1 MQSNA
6 DAHVMSPDQRA
17 PGGFTLVAPPDGV
30 DIFEN
35 QQSDDEGRWI
45 NYAEHPAY
53 RDAIAR
59 TTFAERL
66 STVTVFTGYFLLV
79 VFKRLV
85 AYELIPA
92 HLRKAALPGRIMNFI
107 RSGRKRW
114 FGTHRVKAVTAEDAS
129 GVAAGIYRVLKEQG
143 IGVIGPG
150 QAGFAEVLELVSPAV
165 GQLRQ
170 LRGENRQG
178 GRAFIE
184 SRATVLRCDK
194 PGLFTAVESLFRD
207 SGVLD
212 AVSAY
217 TGRPVGVVDI
227 NPQVNDKSDDFWQR
241 VFPDMDGYSTDTAY
255 YHRDASGGDVK
266 AIIYLS
272 DVSPENGPFTFVLG
286 SHKHRPS
293 GIVDWIGETNDHSG
307 FSATDGKARQ
317 SFAALPAL
325 FRRKC
330 AFGND
335 IRSESDIA
343 RRIHAAEWE
352 IAASRGH
359 IVVFDTKGIH
369 RGGMVRNGERVVLT
383 CILG

>member
-1 MQSNA
+1 MN
-6 DAHVMSPDQRA
+6 PDQRA
-17 PGGFTLVAPPDGV
+17 RETFTLVAPPDGV
-30 DIFEN
+30 GIFEN
-35 QQSDDEGRWI
+35 QKTDDEGRWI

-59 TTFAERL
+59 TTFAQRL
-66 STVTVFTGYFLLV
+66 NAVTVFTRYFLLV

-92 HLRKAALPGRIMNFI
+92 HLRKSSPPGRVMHFI
-107 RSGRKRW
+107 RSGLGRW
-114 FGTHRVKAVTAEDAS
+114 FGTNRVQAVSPDDAGGTAGA
-129 GVAAGIYRVLKEQG
+129 IYRALKEQG
-143 IGVIGPG
+143 ICVIGPD
-150 QAGFAEVLELVSPAV
+150 QAGFTEILELVSPSVA
-165 GQLRQ
+165 QLRH
-170 LRGENRQG
+170 LRGENNQG

-184 SRATVLRCDK
+184 SRATVLRGEK
-194 PGLFTAVESLFRD
+194 PDLFKAVESLFRD
-207 SGVLD
+207 SGVLE

-217 TGRPVGVVDI
+217 TGRPVSVVDI
-227 NPQVNDKSDDFWQR
+227 NPQLNDKSDDFWRR
-241 VFPDMDGYSTDTAY
+241 VFPDMGGYSTDTAY
-255 YHRDASGGDVK
+255 FHRDASGGDVK

-272 DVSPENGPFTFVLG
+272 DVSAENGPFTFVLG

-293 GIVDWIGETNDHSG
+293 GIVDWFGETNDHSG
-307 FSATDGKARQ
+307 FSATDRKARQ

-335 IRSESDIA
+335 IKSDSDIA